1 MNSVMIVKDL
11 MILKEMRVV
20 SNRTAKSKISDKIR
34 EKLVFF
40 VKKYK
45 KGQII
50 DLRVL
55 ATQIEAMDKRFDL
68 NTTSG
73 GKGHKG
79 VYRLASYLR
88 EYRDELVEY
97 ENGKWVVL

>member
-1 MNSVMIVKDL
+1 MT
-11 MILKEMRVV
+11 
-20 SNRTAKSKISDKIR
+20 NRTPKSKISDKIR

-68 NTTSG
+68 NTPSR

-79 VYRLASYLR
+79 VYRLSSYLR
-88 EYRDELVEY
+88 EYRDELVKY
-97 ENGKWVVL
+97 EDKKWVVL